1 MIPLSNALPHSPRKP
16 DTATAMHI
24 LIAQIRSALP
34 FDQPAAQHC
43 NGNCQGCSMKLLEFL
58 ATELDTWEQRL
69 MQGEQPS
76 LADLSQLAKSGW
88 KIHRVL
94 QRNGVVE

>member
-1 MIPLSNALPHSPRKP
+1 
-16 DTATAMHI
+16 
-24 LIAQIRSALP
+24 
-34 FDQPAAQHC
+34 
-43 NGNCQGCSMKLLEFL
+43 MKLLEFL